1 MFEQDTNDGRLHVYF
16 MIFFLSLQNA
26 EEDDEDWGED
36 FSEDAVRQRMEEL
49 SEAAKQMAFTD
60 DLEKTVE
67 ERLNMFYHF
76 VKVEYFIFL
85 CYIWILDIFTTR

>member
-1 MFEQDTNDGRLHVYF
+1 MLA
-16 MIFFLSLQNA
+16 MQNI
-26 EEDDEDWGED
+26 
-36 FSEDAVRQRMEEL
+36 VLNCIHKL

-85 CYIWILDIFTTR
+85 CYIWTGKPATQESSLDVFCHVIFDVNIDVMDVRGRPQEFVAL

>member
-1 MFEQDTNDGRLHVYF
+1 
-16 MIFFLSLQNA
+16 
-26 EEDDEDWGED
+26 
-36 FSEDAVRQRMEEL
+36 MEEL

-85 CYIWILDIFTTR
+85 CYIWILDIFTTRWNKGLTGRCNLFIEKTRLKPHPSAMRE